1 MSSWLAGKVAL
12 VTGGSRG
19 IGRAIAEALLD
30 AGASVVICSRQ
41 RETLE
46 RTLRDLGERFAHRS
60 ASSSM
65 VAERESYAH
74 PATAPVA
81 GMVCDVRDYAQ
92 VQRLVQFT
100 VETFGGVDILI
111 NNAGVGIFRHVAEL
125 TPDEW
130 HDVIATNLTGVFYC
144 CREVVPVMRQR
155 GGGYIINI
163 SSLAGRNAFAGG
175 TAYNASKFGLNGF
188 TEALMHDL
196 RYENIRVS
204 VVMPGSVNTEFGGR
218 TKESDDWRL
227 QPEDVARVVMA
238 LLQHD
243 PRSLPSSVELRPAKP
258 PRK

>member
-1 MSSWLAGKVAL
+1 MSDWLEGKVAL

-46 RTLRDLGERFAHRS
+46 RALKDLGERFAARARS
-60 ASSSM
+60 A
-65 VAERESYAH
+65 
-74 PATAPVA
+74 TQPVA

-100 VETFGGVDILI
+100 VEMFGGVDILI

-130 HDVIATNLTGVFYC
+130 NDVIATNLTGVFYC

-227 QPEDVARVVMA
+227 RPEDVARVVMA

>member
-1 MSSWLAGKVAL
+1 MSDWLEGKVAL

-46 RTLRDLGERFAHRS
+46 RALKDLGERFAARARS
-60 ASSSM
+60 A
-65 VAERESYAH
+65 
-74 PATAPVA
+74 TQPVA

-100 VETFGGVDILI
+100 VEMFGGVDILI

-130 HDVIATNLTGVFYC
+130 NDVIATNLTGVFYC

-238 LLQHD
+238 FLQHD